1 MRRGGAGRGTTRP
14 GSTRRESMGCPAAVR
29 LLSVSLL
36 VLLLAACTGAPAAPA
51 AAPASPAAVA
61 PTAVSSAATASS
73 PVPLPEKVTI
83 AYSSIS
89 GTFLPAFLAADE
101 GLFAK
106 YGVNA
111 ELTYI
116 GSGTTATQSLL
127 AGEVQ
132 FVVTSG
138 GEVAA
143 AYLGG
148 APTRII
154 LSWMRTLPSIFMVH
168 PSITSPEQLRGQPI
182 GITRFGGQPH
192 TAARLALRGWGLNP
206 DTDVQYLQ
214 LGGVA
219 EIMAATLTGQVMG
232 GSYSP
237 PTNVLAR
244 KEGLRVLSDP
254 SATGL
259 PYPGSVLTALQP
271 YLEANPEP
279 VRRVVQAM
287 LEGIKV
293 SLTDDAATYASL
305 AKYTRTEDPELLGAT
320 VDFYRSILDKAPY
333 QRPEGVRVVLDD
345 LAEAEPRAA
354 AIRPEELIDTSALEQ
369 LDRAGFL
376 KQLYGE

>member
-1 MRRGGAGRGTTRP
+1 MTLRVSRRRRDTSGPTATIGRAGAW
-14 GSTRRESMGCPAAVR
+14 
-29 LLSVSLL
+29 LL
-36 VLLLAACTGAPAAPA
+36 VLLLAACSGGPAASAPAPARPA
-51 AAPASPAAVA
+51 AAPTVSGSAVVAAPSA
-61 PTAVSSAATASS
+61 PS
-73 PVPLPEKVTI
+73 PLPEKVTI

-89 GTFLPAFLAADE
+89 GTYVPAFLAADQ
-101 GLFAK
+101 GLFDK

-116 GSGTTATQSLL
+116 ASGTTAVQSML

-148 APTRII
+148 APARIV
-154 LSWMRTLPSIFMVH
+154 LNWMRTLPSVFMVQ

-192 TAARLALRGWGLNP
+192 TAARLALRSWGMNP

-214 LGGVA
+214 LGGVS
-219 EIMAATLTGQVMG
+219 EIMAATLTGQVAG

-237 PTNVLAR
+237 PTNVQAR

-254 SATGL
+254 AATGL
-259 PYPGSVLTALQP
+259 PYPGTLLTSLQP
-271 YLEANPEP
+271 YLEASPEAT
-279 VRRVVQAM
+279 RRVVQAM
-287 LEGIKV
+287 LEGIKLSIV
-293 SLTDDAATYASL
+293 DDAATYAAL

-320 VDFYRSILDKAPY
+320 VELYRSILDKAPY
-333 QRPEGVRVVLDD
+333 PRLEGVRVVLDD
-345 LAEAEPRAA
+345 LVDNEPRAA
-354 AIRPEELIDTSALEQ
+354 SIRPEELVNTSALEQ
-369 LDRAGFL
+369 LERAGFL

>member
-1 MRRGGAGRGTTRP
+1 MKHRNSLWRHGGDGLHAASRRP
-14 GSTRRESMGCPAAVR
+14 G
-29 LLSVSLL
+29 LWLL
-36 VLLLAACTGAPAAPA
+36 VVLLAACSGAPAAPA
-51 AAPASPAAVA
+51 PAPANPTTAPTAASGPAPASAAA
-61 PTAVSSAATASS
+61 SSAPS
-73 PVPLPEKVTI
+73 PLPEKVTI

-89 GTFLPAFLAADE
+89 GTFLPAFLAAEE

-116 GSGTTATQSLL
+116 ASGTTAVQSLL

-148 APTRII
+148 APTRIV
-154 LSWMRTLPSIFMVH
+154 LCWMRTLPSVFMVQ
-168 PSITSPEQLRGQPI
+168 PSITSPEQLRGQLI

-192 TAARLALRGWGLNP
+192 TAARLALRGWGMNP

-219 EIMAATLTGQVMG
+219 EIMAATLTGQVAG

-237 PTNVLAR
+237 PTNVQAR

-254 SATGL
+254 SASGM
-259 PYPGSVLTALQP
+259 PYPGSLLTGLQP
-271 YLEANPEP
+271 YLEANPEAT
-279 VRRVVQAM
+279 RRVVQAM

-293 SLTDDAATYASL
+293 SVVDDAATNAAL
-305 AKYTRTEDPELLGAT
+305 AKYTRTEDPELLAAT
-320 VDFYRSILDKAPY
+320 VELYRSILDKAPY

-345 LAEAEPRAA
+345 LAESEPRAA
-354 AIRPEELIDTSALEQ
+354 TVRPEELINTSALEQ